1 MYPLTDRSDSRAPL
15 LSARISA
22 GYGARADVLR
32 NVELEIGA
40 GEIVGLAGQSGS
52 GKSTIALAIM
62 RLLHL
67 KGGAVRGEIR
77 FRGCDLLA
85 APERE
90 MRGIR
95 GREIALVLQNP
106 VSSLNP
112 ALRIGT
118 QLSEAWE
125 AHGDAHRGASRTD
138 REACVL
144 DALDAVSLTVD
155 KPFLRRYP
163 GELSVGQAQRVLIAM
178 AILHGPALLIADEV
192 TSALDALTQWEIL
205 RLFARLN
212 RELSMAILYISH
224 DLLSIASLCNRVAI
238 LHEGEIVEFAPV
250 ERIFEYPAHPYTR
263 RLIDAIPGRPGRP
276 FCTVGRAILPA
287 PR

>member
-1 MYPLTDRSDSRAPL
+1 MIDRRNDAQPL
-15 LSARISA
+15 LSVRISA
-22 GYGARADVLR
+22 DYRGRTNVLR
-32 NVELEIGA
+32 DVAFDIRE

-67 KGGAVRGEIR
+67 KGGAVRGGIE
-77 FRGCDLLA
+77 FCGAPLLHA
-85 APERE
+85 TERE

-95 GREIALVLQNP
+95 GRRISLVLQNP

-125 AHGDAHRGASRTD
+125 AHDHTSRD
-138 REACVL
+138 QREAAIMG
-144 DALDAVSLTVD
+144 ALEAVSLVVD

-178 AILHGPALLIADEV
+178 AILHRPALLIADEA
-192 TSALDALTQWEIL
+192 TSALDALTQSEIL

-212 RELSMAILYISH
+212 RDLSMAILYISH
-224 DLLSIASLCNRVAI
+224 DLSSIASLCGRVAI

-250 ERIFEYPAHPYTR
+250 ERIFQNPAHPYTR
-263 RLIDAIPGRPGRP
+263 RLIDAIPSSPLSNRP
-276 FCTVGRAILPA
+276 PA
-287 PR
+287 FA

>member
-1 MYPLTDRSDSRAPL
+1 MLR
-15 LSARISA
+15 
-22 GYGARADVLR
+22 DVSF
-32 NVELEIGA
+32 EIGA

-67 KGGAVRGEIR
+67 KGGVVRGHVR
-77 FRGCDLLA
+77 FRGCDLLGFA
-85 APERE
+85 ERE

-106 VSSLNP
+106 ISSLNP
-112 ALRIGT
+112 ALRIGA

-125 AHGDAHRGASRTD
+125 AHSQAPRTSRETAILEALRG
-138 REACVL
+138 
-144 DALDAVSLTVD
+144 VSLVVD

-178 AILHGPALLIADEV
+178 AILHRPALLIADEA
-192 TSALDALTQWEIL
+192 TSALDAITQSEIL

-212 RELSMAILYISH
+212 QELSMAILYISH
-224 DLLSIASLCNRVAI
+224 DLLSIASLCRRMAI

-250 ERIFEYPAHPYTR
+250 ERIFERPAHPYTR
-263 RLIDAIPGRPGRP
+263 RLIDAIPSAPLNAPLTARQL
-276 FCTVGRAILPA
+276 AIA
-287 PR
+287 

>member
-1 MYPLTDRSDSRAPL
+1 LYTLPTDRRIATEPL

-22 GYGARADVLR
+22 DYRARAGVLR
-32 NVELEIGA
+32 DAAFEIEV

-52 GKSTIALAIM
+52 GKSTIALALM
-62 RLLHL
+62 GLLHL
-67 KGGAVRGEIR
+67 KGGSLTGHIR
-77 FRGCDLLA
+77 FRGRDLLRC
-85 APERE
+85 PESE

-118 QLSEAWE
+118 QLSEAWK
-125 AHGDAHRGASRTD
+125 AHRHAPHD
-138 REACVL
+138 RRESSIL
-144 DALDAVSLTVD
+144 EALDAVSLSVEHG
-155 KPFLRRYP
+155 FLRRYP

-178 AILHGPALLIADEV
+178 AILHRPALLIADEP
-192 TSALDALTQWEIL
+192 TSALDALTQAEIL
-205 RLFARLN
+205 RLFARLH

-224 DLLSIASLCNRVAI
+224 DLLSIASLCGRVAI

-250 ERIFEYPAHPYTR
+250 EDIFRRPAHPYTQ
-263 RLIDAIPGRPGRP
+263 RLIDAIPSSPLTDRSRE
-276 FCTVGRAILPA
+276 FA
-287 PR
+287 

>member
-1 MYPLTDRSDSRAPL
+1 MEVVHPLTDPRIDAPPL
-15 LSARISA
+15 LSVRISA
-22 GYGARADVLR
+22 DYGARQNVLR
-32 NVELEIGA
+32 DAAFEIEA

-67 KGGAVRGEIR
+67 KGGAVRGQIR
-77 FRGCDLLA
+77 FRGGDLLCSS
-85 APERE
+85 ERQ
-90 MRGIR
+90 MRAIR

-125 AHGDAHRGASRTD
+125 AHDRTPRARRD
-138 REACVL
+138 TAIF

-163 GELSVGQAQRVLIAM
+163 RELSVGQAQRVLIAM
-178 AILHGPALLIADEV
+178 AILHRPALLIADEA
-192 TSALDALTQWEIL
+192 TSALDAITQSEIL

-224 DLLSIASLCNRVAI
+224 DLLSIASLCQRVAI

-250 ERIFEYPAHPYTR
+250 AGIFHRPAHAYTR
-263 RLIDAIPGRPGRP
+263 RLIDAIPVSPLSAEP
-276 FCTVGRAILPA
+276 PVFA
-287 PR
+287 

>member
-1 MYPLTDRSDSRAPL
+1 MYTLPTDRRIATEPL

-22 GYGARADVLR
+22 DYRARAGVLR
-32 NVELEIGA
+32 DAAFEIEV

-52 GKSTIALAIM
+52 GKSTIALALM
-62 RLLHL
+62 GLLHL
-67 KGGAVRGEIR
+67 KGGSLTGHIR
-77 FRGCDLLA
+77 FRGRDLLRC
-85 APERE
+85 PESE

-118 QLSEAWE
+118 QLSEAWK
-125 AHGDAHRGASRTD
+125 AHRHAPHD
-138 REACVL
+138 RRESSIL
-144 DALDAVSLTVD
+144 EALDAVSLSVEHG
-155 KPFLRRYP
+155 FLRRYP

-178 AILHGPALLIADEV
+178 AILHRPALLIADEP
-192 TSALDALTQWEIL
+192 TSALDALTQAEIL
-205 RLFARLN
+205 RLFARLH

-224 DLLSIASLCNRVAI
+224 DLLSIASLCGRVAI

-250 ERIFEYPAHPYTR
+250 EDIFRRPAHPYTQ
-263 RLIDAIPGRPGRP
+263 RLIDAIPSSPLTDRSRE
-276 FCTVGRAILPA
+276 FA
-287 PR
+287 